1 MNQCVQTKDL
11 SGFIRKA
18 NNVVEFFPPRGL
30 KWNRV
35 MRGGNLNLDI
45 GVLRAAFRN
54 RRKRG
59 TKLRSLFLI
68 QSIGEKL
75 FYAPYPEDY

>member
-18 NNVVEFFPPRGL
+18 NN
-30 KWNRV
+30 
-35 MRGGNLNLDI
+35 GGNLNLDI

-59 TKLRSLFLI
+59 TELRSLFPI